1 MRRAPGG
8 CPALR
13 AAAECPLCVLTR
25 YLFTW
30 GLAHSFQG
38 ILIALIWT
46 PPKCVVRA
54 RWTFL
59 AESHQPSRLWGDSA
73 PAAHGYLCVRSF
85 YSLGCCPST
94 SEAGQGP
101 ELG

>member
-8 CPALR
+8 RPALR

-30 GLAHSFQG
+30 GLAQG
-38 ILIALIWT
+38 ILISLIRT
-46 PPKCVVRA
+46 LPKCVMRA
-54 RWTFL
+54 GWTFP
-59 AESHQPSRLWGDSA
+59 AESHQPSRSWGDSA
-73 PAAHGYLCVRSF
+73 PAAHRYLCVRSF
-85 YSLGCCPST
+85 YSLGCYPST
-94 SEAGQGP
+94 SEAGRGP